1 MIWSWSKTPRFY
13 VLYCIF
19 DIVLLMLSGN
29 CGYSVQQ
36 NLGWDKIIEANT
48 RTVT

>member
-1 MIWSWSKTPRFY
+1 MGPILCSRPQVMCN
-13 VLYCIF
+13 VLYV
-19 DIVLLMLSGN
+19 VLLMLSGN